1 MSKREKKGG
10 RRSSSKSY
18 GNYFSVVTSVVT
30 VLLFFGTLITVGCI
44 TLFSPKE
51 DFSEVQNRYLAKSPK
66 FTAKSWFGGSFMSGT
81 EEFVS
86 DHFPFHDSWI
96 KLGMGLDMLSGRREL
111 NGIYITPRRM
121 AEKISA
127 PDPERVAKSVEG
139 IRKFAEENDMP
150 VYLLIAPTQAEI
162 YRDELPP
169 YAPNPDQQQFIEDI
183 YGELADSVAAI
194 DVYGTLYANRED
206 YIYYRTD
213 HHWTTAGAFAAY
225 TAAGKKMG
233 YSPLGEES
241 YDIEHAGD
249 GFLGTFYSK
258 SLWGGIKPDTLDIWL
273 PTEGGEADG
282 GKVKIKIYSEIGKDP
297 ETREGMYFREF
308 LDVKDK
314 YSVFFGTNQPMI
326 TVDTGRRGDSLLIF
340 KDSYAHCFVP
350 FLTAHYGKITMIDL
364 RYINM
369 SYKDII
375 DVSEYDSTLFL
386 YNASTFMSDEN
397 LKKLNY

>member
-1 MSKREKKGG
+1 MMKRTDKKVQ
-10 RRSSSKSY
+10 RATSQSY
-18 GNYFSVVTSVVT
+18 GRYFSAVTSIVT
-30 VLLFFGTLITVGCI
+30 VLLFFGTLIALGCI
-44 TLFSPKE
+44 TLFSEKS
-51 DFSEVQNRYLAKSPK
+51 DFSETQNRYLAKFPK
-66 FTAKSWFGGSFMSGT
+66 ITVKNYFNGSFMT
-81 EEFVS
+81 DTADYVS
-86 DHFPFHDSWI
+86 DHFAFHDSWI
-96 KLGMGLDMLSGRREL
+96 KVNTALDMLSGKREL
-111 NGIYITPRRM
+111 NGIYITGERM
-121 AEKISA
+121 AEKITPPNA
-127 PDPERVAKSVEG
+127 ERTEKSISG
-139 IRKFAEENDMP
+139 IRKFAEENELP

-162 YRDELPP
+162 YRDELP
-169 YAPNPDQQQFIEDI
+169 AFAQSPDQQQFIEDV
-183 YGELADSVAAI
+183 YEQLSDVAVTI

-213 HHWTTAGAFAAY
+213 HHWTTAGAFTAY

-233 YSPLGEES
+233 YTPLGEDS

-258 SLWGGIKPDTLDIWL
+258 SLWDGVKPDTLDLWL
-273 PTEGGEADG
+273 PTDG
-282 GKVKIKIYSEIGKDP
+282 KGVRSVKIYSAIGQEP
-297 ETREGMYFREF
+297 VSHEGMYFREF

-326 TVDTGRRGDSLLIF
+326 TVDTGREGDRLLIF

-350 FLTAHYGKITMIDL
+350 FLTAHYSKITMVDL

-375 DVSEYDSTLFL
+375 DVSDYDCALFL